1 MKQSSCNNSESVGD
15 SLMERMEELEHRSIY
30 IIREA
35 YACFKKPAVLWSM
48 GKDSTVCIAL

>member
-1 MKQSSCNNSESVGD
+1 
-15 SLMERMEELEHRSIY
+15 MERMEELEHRSIY